1 MGLFNEYYEYSLVL
15 GDQEAFDKTS
25 KKKGWHILKYWT
37 IEIAAPPCAFAAPPP
52 PRFWRLARLTAKLG
66 TQKGSGPLKI
76 LGNLTYGAHF
86 DHCETFVEKASYLF
100 ACEKIRELR

>member
-1 MGLFNEYYEYSLVL
+1 MNTTNILSSLETKKHL
-15 GDQEAFDKTS
+15 TKQA
-25 KKKGWHILKYWT
+25 KKKGGIYLNTGQLKYLPLH
-37 IEIAAPPCAFAAPPP
+37 APFAAPPP